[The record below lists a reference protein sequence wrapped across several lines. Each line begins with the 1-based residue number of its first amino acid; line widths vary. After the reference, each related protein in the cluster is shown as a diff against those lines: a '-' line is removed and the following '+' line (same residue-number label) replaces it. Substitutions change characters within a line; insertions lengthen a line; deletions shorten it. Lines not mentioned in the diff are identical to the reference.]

1 MTRQALFQA
10 IEQGKFE
17 KVYFFHGPEE
27 WIKQSAVSRMREKL
41 LPPGLEELNETVM
54 EGSFAQTILEAAETL
69 PVMADRR
76 LVVVRDYPP
85 LMQGK
90 AKAEQEESQRV
101 LDWLTDAPDTASV
114 VFYVR
119 GAADM
124 RKKLP
129 AALAKL
135 PGSVSFELL
144 DDVELLKWANARLKK
159 MGKKIDRTALDSLT
173 FLAGRGL
180 TRLDGELEKL
190 AAYAGSRETIAAAD
204 VEKLVAPSLESSVF
218 QMIDFLMD
226 GKTYDAHRLY
236 GALLRSGENR
246 VGILAMLTRQMR
258 MLTHIKRMRAQG
270 APLREIEEKLS
281 LNHYAATRAQE
292 KAARLDEETL
302 EAMYRACAQADYD
315 IKSGQIRDQA
325 AVDALMLKL
334 GRGRA

>member
-10 IEQGKFE
+10 IDQGAYE

-27 WIKQSAVSRMREKL
+27 WVKQSAVQRLREKL

-54 EGSFAQTILEAAETL
+54 EGGGAQAILEAAETL

-76 LVVVRDYPP
+76 LVLARDFPP
-85 LMQGK
+85 LLSGK
-90 AKAEQEESQRV
+90 ARAEQEESQRV
-101 LDWLTDAPDTASV
+101 IDWIKDAPDTASV

-119 GAADM
+119 GSADM

-135 PGSVSFELL
+135 PGAVSFEPL
-144 DDVELLKWANARLKK
+144 DDAELIKWANGRLKK
-159 MGKKIDRTALDSLT
+159 QGKKIDRAALDSLT

-190 AAYAGSRETIAAAD
+190 AAYAGAREMILASD

-226 GKTYDAHRLY
+226 GKAYDAHRLY

-246 VGILAMLTRQMR
+246 VGILAMLTRQTR
-258 MLTHIKRMRAQG
+258 MLTHLKRLRAQG

-281 LNHYAATRAQE
+281 FNHYAATRAQAQ
-292 KAARLDEETL
+292 AARLGEEAL
-302 EAMYRACAQADYD
+302 EEMYRACAQAEYD
-315 IKSGQIRDQA
+315 IKRGALRDQA

-334 GRGRA
+334 GRV